1 MPISKEVTTWTYNV
15 PIPDNI
21 RSEDKTKFLEEV
33 GQYLVDSMLDK
44 IGDGMSPVKGNGKFQ
59 LLKKD
64 YAESEHGGERK
75 PILDAHGDMLQALT
89 YKIVGNSLEIGI
101 FDSEQAIKSYN
112 HNVGDTLPKRQFIP
126 NEGETLKADIM
137 RGIGGITDEY
147 IY

>member
-1 MPISKEVTTWTYNV
+1 MPINKEITTWVYDV
-15 PIPDNI
+15 PIPDGI
-21 RSEDKTKFLEEV
+21 KAGDKKEFLDKV

-44 IGDGMSPVKGNGKFQ
+44 IGEGMSPVKGNGKFP

-64 YAESEHGGERK
+64 YAEHEHGGERK

-101 FDSEQAIKSYN
+101 FDSDQAIKSYN

-137 RGIGGITDEY
+137 RGIGDITDEY